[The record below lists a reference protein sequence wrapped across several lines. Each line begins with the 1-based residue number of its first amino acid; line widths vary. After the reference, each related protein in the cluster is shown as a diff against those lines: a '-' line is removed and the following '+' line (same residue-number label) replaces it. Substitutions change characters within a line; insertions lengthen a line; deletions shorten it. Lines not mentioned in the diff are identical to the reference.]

1 MEDSKLKIMKRIFPV
16 FLIAL
21 MFACGQNNSSEE
33 EILDAN
39 PYLIGEWT
47 GAGGFLDRDLA
58 HTMGEVAIE
67 IKISSDDPISAKI
80 GEAHLQDI
88 ELSKASYGID
98 LKGALDKKIKDGI
111 DFDKDHVIFLL
122 VLPDGNLKDLKL
134 IDANFHAKTNYFF
147 DFNMKVGGVMLRKQ

>member
-1 MEDSKLKIMKRIFPV
+1 MKRIFSG

-21 MFACGQNNSSEE
+21 MFACGQDNSSKE

-39 PYLIGEWT
+39 PYLIGEWIGT
-47 GAGGFLDRDLA
+47 GGFMDRDLA
-58 HTMGEVAIE
+58 NTMAEVAIE
-67 IKISSDDPISAKI
+67 IKITSADGISAKI

-98 LKGALDKKIKDGI
+98 LKGVLDKKIKDSL

-122 VLPDGNLKDLKL
+122 VLPDGNLQDLKL